1 MRGPVR
7 QLISFCASCLLVCA
21 CHGQTSLAGADLVEI
36 QVPSAH
42 LTLFPTEDQPTRL
55 TIRARSLTRTPV
67 SLRCRAVIDTPR
79 GAADSGYR
87 VSDTQT
93 LELNEPGLW
102 GETALTFSRLPV
114 CVPMTTGKL
123 VIRGTAGGA
132 QIRQDVPLRLGR
144 GALAFLERRRIST
157 PSGDHMGDVACFE
170 NPFLRAEVLP
180 IAGCISSLFAHH
192 GGPDALVPGDHPLG
206 LVWAGLDEWYHSHM
220 PTPGESVTAVYTARA
235 MGSRVSMS
243 VNLEQDSDWLEISYD
258 ARSLTGPPGPIHLV
272 VTSADGSRISL
283 PGAGGESTVAP
294 TTQGESLPVPAG
306 GAGRV
311 RIAPAGEGQA
321 LVVEYSVPTLE
332 AITANAQ
339 PPWYDYLTFNLREG
353 SPGLVSFRLR
363 IEPL

>member
-7 QLISFCASCLLVCA
+7 QLICFCASGILVCA

-42 LTLFPTEDQPTRL
+42 LALFPTEDQPIHL
-55 TIRARSLTRTPV
+55 TIRARSLTQTPV

-87 VSDTQT
+87 VSETRT
-93 LELNEPGLW
+93 LELTEPGFW

-157 PSGDHMGDVACFE
+157 PSGDQMGDVACFE

-180 IAGCISSLFAHH
+180 IAGCISSLFAHP

-206 LVWAGLDEWYHSHM
+206 LLWMGLTDWYHSHM
-220 PTPGESVTAVYTARA
+220 PSPGEGVTALYTARA
-235 MGSRVSMS
+235 LGSQMSMS
-243 VNLEQDSDWLEISYD
+243 VALEQDSDCLEISYD
-258 ARSLTGPPGPIHLV
+258 ARSLAGPPGPIHLV
-272 VTSADGSRISL
+272 VTSAEGSRISL
-283 PGAGGESTVAP
+283 PGVSGGGGHAP

-306 GAGRV
+306 GAGSL

-332 AITANAQ
+332 AITASAH
-339 PPWYDYLTFNLREG
+339 PPWYDCLTFNLHQD
-353 SPGLVSFRLR
+353 
-363 IEPL
+363 